1 MCVCRFDFICNLM
14 DHRRFILQLSLLA
27 LLLVSSS
34 LAYDPED
41 AQLREILPPEGE
53 FEAFYPRGAY
63 GVENGA
69 SRPAHGHGT
78 FYRHRNPA
86 LVDVKNAPAYGFR
99 FDGVRRFNFD

>member
-1 MCVCRFDFICNLM
+1 MLLI
-14 DHRRFILQLSLLA
+14 IGLSHA
-27 LLLVSSS
+27 KP
-34 LAYDPED
+34 YDPNDPKLSEV
-41 AQLREILPPEGE
+41 LPPEGQ
-53 FEAFYPRGAY
+53 FEAFYPRNAY

-69 SRPAHGHGT
+69 SRAAHGHGT